1 MEYLTIIIT
10 LIFFLM
16 LIKTIYQINI
26 NEIKKIGDNNKELDN
41 IVKKYPSNIRIWKK
55 ILKKL
60 NNKKVNI
67 QEDKNAN
74 NCLYIA
80 VSDKII
86 IANMRE
92 SFTRIQTIAH
102 ECLHSVQDRRIL
114 LFNFI
119 YSIFYLLYF
128 YVIAI
133 LAIFKILPQKNLF
146 ITIYLILSYIY
157 YFVRSYLENE
167 AMIKARFLA
176 KEYMEEAEISNKKEI
191 EKIVNEYDKLNKIGI
206 KTVNY
211 KLFSTTII
219 KTIILALIFLIR
231 WGVWFFIQ
239 MHI

>member
-41 IVKKYPSNIRIWKK
+41 IVKKYPSNIEICKK

-60 NNKKVNI
+60 NNEKVNI

-231 WGVWFFIQ
+231 
-239 MHI
+239 

>member
-10 LIFFLM
+10 LVFLLV
-16 LIKTIYQINI
+16 LIKAIYKINI
-26 NEIKKIGDNNKELDN
+26 NEIKKIGEDNKELDN
-41 IVKKYPSNIRIWKK
+41 IAKKYPSNIEICKS

-60 NNKKVNI
+60 NNEKVTI
-67 QEDKNAN
+67 QEDKEAN

-157 YFVRSYLENE
+157 YFVRSYLEND

-231 WGVWFFIQ
+231 
-239 MHI
+239 